1 MVDRGKT
8 LSFKITAIHNFD
20 LNKVL
25 SMKNTVTVFFL

>member
-8 LSFKITAIHNFD
+8 LSFKITVIRNFD

-25 SMKNTVTVFFL
+25 SMENTVTVFFL